1 TVTENDPDDKND
13 GGKRA
18 GQAHREF
25 LATNTLP
32 RTSDPQPGPSGLGA
46 MKRSRP
52 DETASPSA
60 LQGEP
65 KRVRVQSG
73 QGEQRTYALATK
85 DIPARL
91 AVAICFTPPAQDMTP
106 YQGERVQA
114 EIERLIMESDSSTTL
129 PAFRGMYPG
138 IKLPDTD
145 QMLTVMR
152 QSDIPTRVRAA
163 LFVPRYNGDIARLQG
178 ILKRQNT
185 WYDIG
190 RWSLYRATSVGGDNQ
205 GTYLTLGIPPD
216 EAEKVRARERRV
228 SYLLGSI
235 YVRFFPS
242 TKPSEDQTAVVVS
255 KDHDTKPQPDP
266 TTTGTPDDDD
276 DIGKLEEE
284 MAKAAMAE
292 REIPTPEPTG

>member
-1 TVTENDPDDKND
+1 MTDKRRGTKAAMVGQIRSRLMKYAGFARSAEKSRPGNGSSSTVCAISAQAQASATPKRMPEQLYANQRQVREEETQREKPLDAEASCQGQTVTENDPRRQKRR
-13 GGKRA
+13 GKRA

-25 LATNTLP
+25 LASNTLP

-85 DIPARL
+85 DIPSRL

-114 EIERLIMESDSSTTL
+114 EIETPDYGERLVHHIASL
-129 PAFRGMYPG
+129 QRHVPG

-145 QMLTVMR
+145 QVLTVMR

-190 RWSLYRATSVGGDNQ
+190 RWSLYRATSVGG
-205 GTYLTLGIPPD
+205 
-216 EAEKVRARERRV
+216 E
-228 SYLLGSI
+228 
-235 YVRFFPS
+235 
-242 TKPSEDQTAVVVS
+242 
-255 KDHDTKPQPDP
+255 
-266 TTTGTPDDDD
+266 
-276 DIGKLEEE
+276 
-284 MAKAAMAE
+284 
-292 REIPTPEPTG
+292 